1 MKLFYLG
8 PEGTFTH
15 QAAMTAADQF
25 ATLGDFDL
33 IALPDV
39 PAIMQAV
46 QSRQGWGVIAWEN
59 NVEGYVVPNLDA
71 LIDAPNAAGF
81 ARISVDVAFNAFTV
95 RGHSI
100 YDCTGNPV
108 SAHPHGLAQCTRFI
122 AEHHLQPEPAG
133 RRLDAARGRRPH
145 HQSRAGRL
153 AVHRGSKEGTAVV
166 DTVGIVGLGLIGG
179 SLARRLTERGV
190 RVVAWNHRPHPYAQA
205 EADGIFC
212 KSTLSELMDAEP
224 DVVVLCNPLKAMPA
238 ILAALAPLMGDHPNT
253 TLTDVG
259 SVKGMVRD
267 QVKAAGL
274 GKCYVGAHPM
284 AGNEL
289 SGWQAADPH
298 LYDGAL
304 WAITVDESTDYRR
317 FLDVAAM
324 ITKDVG
330 NRVIVVDD
338 ETHDKA
344 AAMISH
350 MPHVV
355 STALINELVAN
366 PDRNIAA
373 ALAAGCWRDMTR
385 VSLTDPDRTRAMVE
399 EDSLNVEALLRRMA
413 ARLTDMA
420 DQLHAGAAGEQD
432 VMGFF
437 AEGDPFRRYK
447 AAVTHAGITAA
458 QDGTATAAPQA
469 GTTAAGFPEREL
481 AVPEAGWQQTLL
493 FSARR
498 GEAITG
504 FVHPRQAIIQLRPA
518 M

>member
-1 MKLFYLG
+1 M
-8 PEGTFTH
+8 
-15 QAAMTAADQF
+15 
-25 ATLGDFDL
+25 
-33 IALPDV
+33 
-39 PAIMQAV
+39 
-46 QSRQGWGVIAWEN
+46 
-59 NVEGYVVPNLDA
+59 
-71 LIDAPNAAGF
+71 
-81 ARISVDVAFNAFTV
+81 
-95 RGHSI
+95 
-100 YDCTGNPV
+100 
-108 SAHPHGLAQCTRFI
+108 
-122 AEHHLQPEPAG
+122 
-133 RRLDAARGRRPH
+133 
-145 HQSRAGRL
+145 
-153 AVHRGSKEGTAVV
+153 V

-385 VSLTDPDRTRAMVE
+385 VSLTDPDRNIAAALAAGCWRDMTRVSLTDPDRTRAMVE

-458 QDGTATAAPQA
+458 QDDTATAAPQA

>member
-1 MKLFYLG
+1 M
-8 PEGTFTH
+8 
-15 QAAMTAADQF
+15 
-25 ATLGDFDL
+25 
-33 IALPDV
+33 
-39 PAIMQAV
+39 
-46 QSRQGWGVIAWEN
+46 
-59 NVEGYVVPNLDA
+59 
-71 LIDAPNAAGF
+71 
-81 ARISVDVAFNAFTV
+81 
-95 RGHSI
+95 
-100 YDCTGNPV
+100 
-108 SAHPHGLAQCTRFI
+108 
-122 AEHHLQPEPAG
+122 
-133 RRLDAARGRRPH
+133 
-145 HQSRAGRL
+145 
-153 AVHRGSKEGTAVV
+153 V

-420 DQLHAGAAGEQD
+420 DQLHAGAAGRAGCDGILRRRRPLPPVQGRRD
-432 VMGFF
+432 TCRHHRCT
-437 AEGDPFRRYK
+437 RRYGHRC
-447 AAVTHAGITAA
+447 AA
-458 QDGTATAAPQA
+458 A

>member
-1 MKLFYLG
+1 M
-8 PEGTFTH
+8 
-15 QAAMTAADQF
+15 
-25 ATLGDFDL
+25 
-33 IALPDV
+33 
-39 PAIMQAV
+39 
-46 QSRQGWGVIAWEN
+46 
-59 NVEGYVVPNLDA
+59 
-71 LIDAPNAAGF
+71 
-81 ARISVDVAFNAFTV
+81 
-95 RGHSI
+95 
-100 YDCTGNPV
+100 
-108 SAHPHGLAQCTRFI
+108 
-122 AEHHLQPEPAG
+122 
-133 RRLDAARGRRPH
+133 
-145 HQSRAGRL
+145 
-153 AVHRGSKEGTAVV
+153 V

-190 RVVAWNHRPHPYAQA
+190 RVIAWNHRSHPYAQA

-399 EDSLNVEALLRRMA
+399 EDSLNVEVLLRRMA

-420 DQLHAGAAGEQD
+420 DQLHAGADGEQD

-447 AAVTHAGITAA
+447 AAVTRAGITAA
-458 QDGTATAAPQA
+458 QAGTATAQQA